1 MKKVS
6 FFRSI
11 QLKFIIIYILLLLVA
26 IQVIGSYF
34 GSRIEDELLE
44 THKSSIR
51 DRVDLLNY
59 NLDQAFNKDRP
70 EDEQAET
77 IQEDVQNIVS
87 GIDGAAIT
95 KLLVIDNQ
103 SRILGTN
110 GYGNR
115 DIIGKKATED
125 LVQRALSFGSS
136 PEDIVLDERSQNR
149 LFVKADT
156 IFDEDQNVVGV
167 IYLEASLESV
177 YLQLQNINQIFLQ
190 GSLITIFISLVLA
203 FFVARAITK
212 PLIEM
217 RQQAQTM
224 AQGDFTKKVK
234 VYGTDEISH
243 LAETFNDLNDR
254 LMLSTAAV
262 EKEQQKLRSVLANM
276 SEGVIAT
283 DGDGEVTLMN
293 EAAGTLIG
301 RNPNKLIGKFLLD
314 FIEFDD
320 NIVDISELQK
330 SGSIIID
337 MSKNNELFL
346 LRSTFST
353 VYGEGNETTGLI
365 TVLNDVTEDEK
376 MERERR
382 EFVSNVSH
390 ELRTPLTTMRSYLE
404 ALTDGAWEDKEIA
417 PKFLSVTQSETE
429 RMIRLVNDLL
439 QLSRMDNKE
448 YSLIRK
454 QVDFIPYFHNV
465 IDRSE
470 MNKKDDIT
478 LKRDI
483 PKAIL
488 YVWLDKDKMTQVL
501 DNIISNAIKYSP
513 EGGTITCKV
522 EQRINRR
529 QPELLIS
536 VEDQGLGIPYDKR
549 DKIFERFYRSD
560 RARTRKLGGSGLGLA
575 ITKDLVEAHY
585 GRIWVESIEG
595 KGTAIFFTLPLMKR
609 SGGVNDEN

>member
-1 MKKVS
+1 MKKVG

-34 GSRIEDELLE
+34 GSKIEDELLE
-44 THKSSIR
+44 TYKSSIR

-59 NLDQAFNKDRP
+59 NLEQAFNKDRP
-70 EDEQAET
+70 DDDQVPSL
-77 IQEDVQNIVS
+77 QEEVQNIVS
-87 GIDGAAIT
+87 GIDAASIT
-95 KLLVIDNQ
+95 NLLVIDNQ
-103 SRILGTN
+103 SRVMGTN

-136 PEDIVLDERSQNR
+136 PEEIVLDERSQNR

-156 IFDEDQNVVGV
+156 IFDKDKNVVGV

-190 GSLITIFISLVLA
+190 GSLITIAVSLVLA

-224 AQGDFTKKVK
+224 ARGDYSQKVN

-254 LMLSTAAV
+254 LRHSTAAV

-283 DGDGEVTLMN
+283 DGEGEVTLMN
-293 EAAGTLIG
+293 EAAGRLIG
-301 RNPNKLIGKFLLD
+301 RDPNKLIGKFLLD

-320 NIVDISELQK
+320 HIVDINELQK

-337 MSKNNELFL
+337 MSKDEELFL
-346 LRSTFST
+346 LRATFST
-353 VYGEGNETTGLI
+353 VYDEQHQVTGLI

-404 ALTDGAWEDKEIA
+404 ALSDGAWKDENIA
-417 PKFLSVTQSETE
+417 PNFLSVTQNETE

-448 YSLIRK
+448 YALSRR
-454 QVDFIPYFHNV
+454 QTDFIDYFHQV
-465 IDRSE
+465 IDRFE
-470 MNKKDDIT
+470 MNTRDDII
-478 LKRDI
+478 LKREI
-483 PKAIL
+483 PRAVL
-488 YVWLDKDKMTQVL
+488 YVWLDADKMTQVL

-522 EQRINRR
+522 EQQMNRR

-536 VEDQGLGIPYDKR
+536 IEDEGLGIPYDKQ

-575 ITKDLVEAHY
+575 ITKELVEAHY

-595 KGTAIFFTLPLMKR
+595 EGTTIFFTLPLMNRKR
-609 SGGVNDEN
+609 GRKR